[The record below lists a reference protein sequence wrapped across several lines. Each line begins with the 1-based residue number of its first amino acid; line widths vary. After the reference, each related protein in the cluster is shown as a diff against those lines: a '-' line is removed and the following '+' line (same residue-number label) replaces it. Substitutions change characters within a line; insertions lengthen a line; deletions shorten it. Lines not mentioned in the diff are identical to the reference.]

1 MRLNGTSVVKFED
14 FVENLKYL
22 AGTCFIT
29 RSEYDANLNKICS
42 FSHINKN
49 FNISW
54 NTILENAGI
63 PVKHRV
69 SFPIKQGRKVKDK
82 TLLKDVECLRC
93 EKIFKSIDPKINR
106 ICEKCKNQEDDWNW

>member
-29 RSEYDANLNKICS
+29 RSEYDASPNKICS

-49 FNISW
+49 FNLTW
-54 NTILENAGI
+54 NALLEQAGVPI
-63 PVKHRV
+63 KHEV

-82 TLLKDVECLRC
+82 ALLKDVECLRC
-93 EKIFKSIDPKINR
+93 GREFKSIDPKINR
-106 ICEKCKNQEDDWNW
+106 ICDRCKIGESWEE

>member
-1 MRLNGTSVVKFED
+1 MRLQGTQVVAFID
-14 FVENLKYL
+14 FIENLKNI
-22 AGTCFIT
+22 AGTCFLT
-29 RSEYDANLNKICS
+29 RNRFDYNQNKVCS
-42 FSHINKN
+42 YSHVNKV
-49 FNISW
+49 FGISW
-54 NTILENAGI
+54 NECLKQAGI
-63 PVKHRV
+63 PVKHVV